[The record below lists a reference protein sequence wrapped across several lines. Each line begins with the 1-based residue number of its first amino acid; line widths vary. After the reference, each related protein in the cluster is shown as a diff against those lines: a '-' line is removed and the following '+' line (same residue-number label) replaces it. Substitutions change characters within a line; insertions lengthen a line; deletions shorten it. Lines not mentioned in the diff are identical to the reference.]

1 MGSIS
6 GALRLESTGSMAL
19 PNTPFNTTTSNAK
32 GASGTRI
39 TADDEDYG
47 FDDEIEEHELQ
58 RLEENAR
65 KLSQVVSTRSRTES
79 VRLPVDAL
87 CTQVEDFLAQEED
100 GDEQAMSELMYHNVE
115 LDVWNR
121 NPGALRRGESTSEV
135 ETLLRQLEDLRD
147 QNAELQK
154 ARDEAVTS
162 LQTARG
168 EISIV
173 RSHLVSMNTA
183 HDQTI
188 VHLKSV
194 QETERQRRDSEIT
207 ELRREIER
215 LQAERAF
222 MERDLKEVMD
232 KLRTLDRAVQREAQ
246 AAASEYKGSPSPR
259 KLKRPDRSSGLRDG
273 FDVPM
278 SPTKIGRKRRRP
290 ESADIEDNMNVL
302 REATN
307 RESISSRDS
316 STGSAMFVH
325 GSDSISTTPKENIR
339 EKEIV
344 REQIRILVDDKY
356 EFVTKLY
363 SCQLEPSGGKL
374 FDILSQHPVELK
386 HDDGSTKYSGS
397 LSTAITSIINMQN
410 TSIELLIE
418 SLILRVMELWHSE
431 VTDSNSITSI
441 DPLLSVLKFIVTYNP
456 NLVSLT
462 MLQGVVVACQETFV
476 RLESRTMLH
485 STDWQAMTQLAVLSL
500 FESVVHVL
508 DDRQGNYS
516 RHNNRIMGLW
526 QSVSIEF
533 VLRMLANTRITPRL
547 SIRFH
552 NFTSR
557 ILSASILPGSFGPV
571 LQLQEDQPSAEAN
584 IVDHLTRLLIDDAVG
599 LSVVH
604 VALSENV
611 EHLDYDEYEYEF
623 EIVSSRRQI
632 LNTLRALASTRRG
645 QRLLAEHPKVTA
657 RLICC
662 VSQQLDRVYE
672 SDLVHDSAERT
683 ELISLVVRLLHRMHF
698 GTDNPADDSRPVS
711 SIANNQDILN
721 PYGAKY
727 ELVVGLTRVAF
738 GEGMQYHYAFD
749 DTTVDCA
756 RNLLQIG
763 RTIQETNSLYS
774 SVNAE

>member
-1 MGSIS
+1 M
-6 GALRLESTGSMAL
+6 ALRNKPFSSTTL
-19 PNTPFNTTTSNAK
+19 TRNTNAK
-32 GASGTRI
+32 GVPGTRT
-39 TADDEDYG
+39 TADDEDFG
-47 FDDEIEEHELQ
+47 FDDDIDEQELQ
-58 RLEENAR
+58 LLEENAR
-65 KLSQVVSTRSRTES
+65 KLSQVVGTRSRTES

-87 CTQVEDFLAQEED
+87 STQVEDFLAQEED
-100 GDEQAMSELMYHNVE
+100 GDEQAMSELMHQNAE
-115 LDVWNR
+115 LNAWK
-121 NPGALRRGESTSEV
+121 PGPLRGGESTGEV
-135 ETLLRQLEDLRD
+135 DALLQELEDLRK

-154 ARDEAVTS
+154 ARDEALTS
-162 LQTARG
+162 LQSARG

-173 RSHLVSMNTA
+173 RGHLASINTA

-188 VHLKSV
+188 VYLKSV
-194 QETERQRRDSEIT
+194 QETERQRHDSEVA

-232 KLRTLDRAVQREAQ
+232 KLRAMDRAVQREAQ
-246 AAASEYKGSPSPR
+246 AAASEFQGSPSPR
-259 KLKRPDRSSGLRDG
+259 KSKRLDRSSGLRDG
-273 FDVPM
+273 FDVPI
-278 SPTKIGRKRRRP
+278 SPTKIGKKRRRP

-302 REATN
+302 RETTN
-307 RESISSRDS
+307 RESMGSRDS
-316 STGSAMFVH
+316 STGSAMLTH
-325 GSDSISTTPKENIR
+325 GSDSISATPKKNTC

-344 REQIRILVDDKY
+344 REEIRILVDDKY
-356 EFVTKLY
+356 EFVSKLY
-363 SCQLEPSGGKL
+363 NCQLEPNGGKL

-386 HDDGSTKYSGS
+386 HDDGSTKFSGS
-397 LSTAITSIINMQN
+397 LSTAISSSINMQN
-410 TSIELLIE
+410 TSLELLIE
-418 SLILRVMELWHSE
+418 SLILRVMELWHSQ
-431 VTDSNSITSI
+431 VTESTITSV
-441 DPLLSVLKFIVTYNP
+441 DPLLGILKFIVTYNP

-508 DDRQGNYS
+508 DNRQGNYS
-516 RHNNRIMGLW
+516 NHNNRIMGIW

-533 VLRMLANTRITPRL
+533 ILRMLGNSHITPRL

-552 NFTSR
+552 EFTSR
-557 ILSASILPGSFGPV
+557 ILTASILPASFGPV
-571 LQLQEDQPSAEAN
+571 LQVQEDQPSAEAH
-584 IVDHLTRLLIDDAVG
+584 IVDHVTRLLIDDYVG

-604 VALSENV
+604 ATLGEHAQ
-611 EHLDYDEYEYEF
+611 HLDYDEYEYEL
-623 EIVSSRRQI
+623 EIVPLRLQI
-632 LNTLRALASTRRG
+632 LNTLRALASTRHG
-645 QRLLAEHPKVTA
+645 ERLLAEHPKVTA

-662 VSQQLDRVYE
+662 VSQQIDKVYE
-672 SDLVHDSAERT
+672 NDLMHNSAGRT

-698 GTDNPADDSRPVS
+698 GTDTPADDSRPVS
-711 SIANNQDILN
+711 SIANNLDILN

-738 GEGMQYHYAFD
+738 GEGMLYHYAFD

-763 RTIQETNSLYS
+763 RTIHETNLLYS
-774 SVNAE
+774 SMNAE

>member
-1 MGSIS
+1 
-6 GALRLESTGSMAL
+6 MAL
-19 PNTPFNTTTSNAK
+19 PNKPVNPTTFTRDTNAK
-32 GASGTRI
+32 GASGTRT
-39 TADDEDYG
+39 TADDDDYG
-47 FDDEIEEHELQ
+47 FDDDIDEQELQ
-58 RLEENAR
+58 QLEENAR

-79 VRLPVDAL
+79 VRLPADAL
-87 CTQVEDFLAQEED
+87 STQVEDFLAQEED
-100 GDEQAMSELMYHNVE
+100 RDEQAMSELMF
-115 LDVWNR
+115 
-121 NPGALRRGESTSEV
+121 
-135 ETLLRQLEDLRD
+135 
-147 QNAELQK
+147 QNAELNEWSHKAGPLPGGVSTTEVDALLRELDDLRKQNAELLK
-154 ARDEAVTS
+154 ARDEALTS

-173 RSHLVSMNTA
+173 RGHLVSINTA

-194 QETERQRRDSEIT
+194 QETERQRHDSEIA

-232 KLRTLDRAVQREAQ
+232 KLRTMDRAVQREAQ
-246 AAASEYKGSPSPR
+246 AAASEFKGSPSPR
-259 KLKRPDRSSGLRDG
+259 KSKRPDRSSGLRDG

-302 REATN
+302 IETTN
-307 RESISSRDS
+307 RESMSSRDS

-325 GSDSISTTPKENIR
+325 GSDSISTTPKENLR

-363 SCQLEPSGGKL
+363 NCRLEPSGGKL

-418 SLILRVMELWHSE
+418 SLILRVMELWHSQVAE
-431 VTDSNSITSI
+431 STITSV
-441 DPLLSVLKFIVTYNP
+441 DPLLSILKFIVTYNP

-516 RHNNRIMGLW
+516 KHNNRIMGLW

-533 VLRMLANTRITPRL
+533 ILRMLANTHITPRL
-547 SIRFH
+547 SVRFH
-552 NFTSR
+552 EFTSR
-557 ILSASILPGSFGPV
+557 ILSASILPASFGPV
-571 LQLQEDQPSAEAN
+571 LQVQEDQPSAEAH

-604 VALSENV
+604 AALAENKQ
-611 EHLDYDEYEYEF
+611 HLDYDEYEYEL
-623 EIVSSRRQI
+623 EIVSSRLQI
-632 LNTLRALASTRRG
+632 LNTLRALASTTHG

-672 SDLVHDSAERT
+672 IDFVHNSAERT
-683 ELISLVVRLLHRMHF
+683 ELISLMVRLLHRMHF
-698 GTDNPADDSRPVS
+698 GIDTPADDSRPVS
-711 SIANNQDILN
+711 SIAYNQDILN

-738 GEGMQYHYAFD
+738 GEGMLYHYAFD

-763 RTIQETNSLYS
+763 RTIHETNLLYS